1 MHKFIKVCF
10 AAATLSS
17 LTVTANAGILY
28 LNDGDGQNRSTSV
41 YAVDTDTGNVISS
54 WATVVNNRT
63 FPIAVH
69 GDVRTTGYTNSETG
83 AQYDLNG
90 NDLGGR
96 YTLTGSPRSF
106 SDGTSDGSFNYASSW
121 VDGGIYQL
129 DRDWSNA
136 SLLFNAGSTAGGVS
150 YNPLDD
156 SFWVSSDRS
165 REGQTEIRNYDRTG
179 NLVFS
184 FLTPEVSS
192 MNWNLAF
199 DAEDST
205 LWIGGMSTNT
215 MYQYSTAGGF
225 LGELQLNLP
234 FSSAASFYSAEFN
247 LGNVAQPVSEPGAL
261 ALLGLGLIGMR
272 LARKKQKKLS

>member
-1 MHKFIKVCF
+1 MHKFIKVCL

-69 GDVRTTGYTNSETG
+69 GDVRTTGYTNRETG

-106 SDGTSDGSFNYASSW
+106 SDGTSE
-121 VDGGIYQL
+121 V
-129 DRDWSNA
+129 
-136 SLLFNAGSTAGGVS
+136 VS
-150 YNPLDD
+150 ITH
-156 SFWVSSDRS
+156 RH
-165 REGQTEIRNYDRTG
+165 G
-179 NLVFS
+179 
-184 FLTPEVSS
+184 
-192 MNWNLAF
+192 
-199 DAEDST
+199 
-205 LWIGGMSTNT
+205 
-215 MYQYSTAGGF
+215 
-225 LGELQLNLP
+225 
-234 FSSAASFYSAEFN
+234 
-247 LGNVAQPVSEPGAL
+247 
-261 ALLGLGLIGMR
+261 
-272 LARKKQKKLS
+272 